1 MRNVPNSKSRSRSS
15 LHTVH
20 ACARNVLVSRFCPG
34 EGRRTSRS
42 LACVANALRGRFSC
56 EGAAAVLVN
65 VHRTCVGVL
74 LCVKATTVSRAP
86 MSPFALNAR
95 VIIETV
101 SLASGRET
109 PRRGTK
115 SRQLRCFRVPFNRCE
130 QMLTREKNRAK
141 VKARI
146 VVLRFRAGRCWGAAR
161 TGKTAQSG

>member
-1 MRNVPNSKSRSRSS
+1 MRSVPNSGLSSS

-34 EGRRTSRS
+34 EWRRTSRS

-74 LCVKATTVSRAP
+74 LCVKATTVSRAR

-101 SLASGRET
+101 SLASAQS
-109 PRRGTK
+109 PAN
-115 SRQLRCFRVPFNRCE
+115 CAAFRVPFNRCE

-141 VKARI
+141 AMARI
-146 VVLRFRAGRCWGAAR
+146 VVLCFRAGRCWGAAR